1 MEEKKSGERMKRNV
15 MIALI
20 CGVIIVAWFLMPQ
33 KTSFNLPIYPGA
45 KLHEE
50 KTRDLEKKLEMSFIK
65 GCEAR
70 FYTTADDPNKVA
82 SFYETEML
90 KLGWE
95 LYNKQ
100 TFFGVTNALILKKG
114 DQGAAIGMIKSLTG
128 TETHIGIVIGPWE
141 RALQA
146 CALTLNPL

>member
-1 MEEKKSGERMKRNV
+1 MKRNV
-15 MIALI
+15 TIALI
-20 CGVIIVAWFLMPQ
+20 CGVIIIAGVGWFLMSQ
-33 KTSFNLPIYPGA
+33 KTSYNLPSYPGA

-50 KTRDLEKKLEMSFIK
+50 KTRVLEQRLEMAFIK

-70 FYTTADDPNKVA
+70 FYTTIDDQNNVA

-100 TFFGVTNALILKKG
+100 TFFGVTNGLLFKKG
-114 DQGAAIGMIKSLTG
+114 DQGVAIGMVKSLTG
-128 TETHIGIVIGPWE
+128 TEINIGIVIGPWV

-146 CALTLNPL
+146 WALTFNPL